1 VGNVNLLDFNDILLS
16 CENKNKQLYEHIE
29 RVSLLCYATGK
40 ELQLSSRELEVVY
53 VSGLLHDISKFN
65 IDINLEHYS
74 TLSSA
79 IINSLNNE
87 VGEVPKVILQIEER
101 FDGKGYP
108 LGLKKEQIKLLS
120 YIVKISDYYDKLRMQ
135 GLTHDESTIN
145 IRSNSNLLFPNQI
158 ITPFIKAVINNNL
171 QYEY

>member
-1 VGNVNLLDFNDILLS
+1 MNLFDFNDIFLS
-16 CENKNKQLYEHIE
+16 CEKKNSQLYKHME

-40 ELQLSSRELEVVY
+40 ELKLTSKELEIVY

-65 IDINLEHYS
+65 IDIELEHYS

-79 IINSLNNE
+79 IINSLNE

-108 LGLKKEQIKLLS
+108 LGLKEDQIKLLS
-120 YIVKISDYYDKLRMQ
+120 YIVKISNYYDELRMK
-135 GLTHDESTIN
+135 GLTHDETTIDL
-145 IRSNSNLLFPNQI
+145 RTNSNLLFPNQI
-158 ITPFIKAVINNNL
+158 ITPFIKAIINNDL
-171 QYEY
+171 QYEYK